1 MHQRTTSFP
10 LFDPRHYGCSGWK
23 YRGRSVCSNT
33 IKASRA
39 IVESVL
45 LSAIQRDLFTAEGFS
60 VFKQEVV
67 RRLAE
72 RRRTPPPD
80 REGLHRK
87 LAEVEGEIANMMTA
101 IKQGIVTVSTKAE
114 LEKIEAEKDRLL
126 SQLPPCAVHADNVTT
141 MLPNLKK
148 RFETLVGNMAAIPNH
163 HIAHAREVLKGL
175 VGNTI
180 ALHPCADAEGCYLT
194 AEVTGDY
201 AGLLRLETGK
211 IKVVEGRGSNRR
223 WYPFCALKF
232 KELLWQLNNLTCGL
246 RV

>member
-23 YRGRSVCSNT
+23 YRGLSVCTNT
-33 IKASRA
+33 VKASRA

-45 LSAIQRDLFTAEGFS
+45 LSAIQRDLFTEAGFM

-67 RRLAE
+67 RLFAE

-101 IKQGIVTVSTKAE
+101 IKQGIVTVSTKEE
-114 LEKIEAEKDRLL
+114 LEKIEAEKERLL
-126 SQLPPCAVHADNVTT
+126 SQLQPRTVQADNVTT
-141 MLPNLKK
+141 MLPNLQK
-148 RFETLVGNMAAIPNH
+148 RFETLVGNMAAIPQH
-163 HIAHAREVLKGL
+163 HIAQAREALRSL
-175 VGNTI
+175 VGKTI
-180 ALHPCADAEGCYLT
+180 ALHPCADGAGRYLT

-211 IKVVEGRGSNRR
+211 IKVVEGRGVE
-223 WYPFCALKF
+223 PP
-232 KELLWQLNNLTCGL
+232 TPTL
-246 RV
+246 RT

>member
-23 YRGRSVCSNT
+23 YRGLSVCSNT